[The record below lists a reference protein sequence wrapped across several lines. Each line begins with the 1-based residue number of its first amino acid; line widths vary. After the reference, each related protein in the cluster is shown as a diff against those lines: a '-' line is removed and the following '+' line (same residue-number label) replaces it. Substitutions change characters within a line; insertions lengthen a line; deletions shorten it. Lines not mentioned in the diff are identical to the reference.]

1 MQRFKIDESVLILTQ
16 FAHLYPSHSGVVIRV
31 RPDPFRTTF
40 NEYTIQFPDGSTA
53 DLRKT
58 TAVGVTYHG
67 TADAQLATAGRKQA
81 PQQG

>member
-53 DLRKT
+53 DLFEFQLIDNT
-58 TAVGVTYHG
+58 SN
-67 TADAQLATAGRKQA
+67 DAK
-81 PQQG
+81 